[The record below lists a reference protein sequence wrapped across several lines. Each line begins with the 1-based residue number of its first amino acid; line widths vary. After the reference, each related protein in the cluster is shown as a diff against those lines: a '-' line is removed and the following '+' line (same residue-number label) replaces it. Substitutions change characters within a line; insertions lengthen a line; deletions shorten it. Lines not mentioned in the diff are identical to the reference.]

1 MTKEEITKLFNEF
14 LAGYDVEK
22 HRQVWIEHQKTFREF
37 WKTKILTYGKTPLS
51 EAADYDPIIRII
63 DVKARGFNK
72 ETDEAV
78 AHVGLYQGVW
88 YRIFND
94 LKEQDAIRTTTDKIF
109 KSDEDRVLIE
119 MINRLEKENEKNKNG
134 LTGRNANALNA
145 LLFINNPDRFL
156 SSVSLSHRFQLIE
169 AFDFGNPETYKTY
182 GEKVIKSN
190 SDILSGFKE
199 KFGIEASPRTISMF
213 IYLSPAMKALWK
225 KDAEDTEGADEKEV
239 PTLSESEFA
248 IEKHLEDFL
257 VANWESTE
265 LGKLYDLIE
274 EDGEMVSQQYPTK
287 EIGNIDL
294 LVRDK
299 KKGDYVVIELK
310 KGQTSDDTIGQLTRY
325 MGWVKRNK
333 AGDKKVRGIVIAGS
347 QDERLRY
354 ALEMVPDTKLFLY
367 RISFSLEKPK
377 EK

>member
-1 MTKEEITKLFNEF
+1 MTKEEVTKLFNEF

-22 HRQVWIEHQKTFREF
+22 HRHIWIEHEKTFREF
-37 WKTKILTYGKTPLS
+37 WKTKILTYGKAPLS
-51 EAADYDPIIRII
+51 EADYDPIIRLI

-94 LKEQDAIRTTTDKIF
+94 LKEKDDIRMTLDKIF
-109 KSDEDRVLIE
+109 NSDEERVLIE
-119 MINRLEKENEKNKNG
+119 MINRLEKENEENKNG
-134 LTGRNANALNA
+134 LTGKNANALNA
-145 LLFINNPDRFL
+145 LLFINKPDNFL

-169 AFDFGNPETYKTY
+169 AFNFGNPETYKTY
-182 GEKVIKSN
+182 GEKIIKSN
-190 SDILSGFKE
+190 RDIISGFKE
-199 KFGIEASPRTISMF
+199 KFGIDASSRTISNF
-213 IYLSPAMKALWK
+213 IYSPAINSRWK
-225 KDAEDTEGADEKEV
+225 KGVEEVEGAGEEE

-274 EDGEMVSQQYPTK
+274 EDGEVVSQQYPTK

-294 LVRDK
+294 LVKEK
-299 KKGDYVVIELK
+299 KSENYVVIELK
-310 KGQTSDDTIGQLTRY
+310 KGQTSDDTVGQLTRY
-325 MGWVKRNK
+325 MGWVKRHK
-333 AGDKKVRGIVIAGS
+333 ANGRKVKGVVVAGS
-347 QDERLRY
+347 HDERLKY
-354 ALEMVPDTKLFLY
+354 ALEMVPDTEFFLY
-367 RISFSLEKPK
+367 RISFALEKPK

>member
-22 HRQVWIEHQKTFREF
+22 HRQVWIEHEKTFKEF

-51 EAADYDPIIRII
+51 ETADYDPIIRII
-63 DVKARGFNK
+63 DVKARGFNR

-78 AHVGLYQGVW
+78 AHVGLYQGTW

-94 LKEQDAIRTTTDKIF
+94 LKEQEAVRTTMDKIF
-109 KSDEDRVLIE
+109 KSDEERVLIE
-119 MINRLEKENEKNKNG
+119 MVNRLEKENEKNKNG

-145 LLFINNPDRFL
+145 LLFMNNPDKFL
-156 SSVSLSHRFQLIE
+156 SSVSLNHRSQLIE
-169 AFDFGNPETYKTY
+169 AFGFGDTGAYKTY

-190 SDILSGFKE
+190 SDIISGFKE
-199 KFGIEASPRTISMF
+199 KFGIEASPRTISNF
-213 IYLSPAMKALWK
+213 IYSPAMNSRWK
-225 KDAEDTEGADEKEV
+225 KDAGDTESEGEEV

-294 LVRDK
+294 LVKDK
-299 KKGDYVVIELK
+299 KKGSYVVIELK
-310 KGQTSDDTIGQLTRY
+310 KGQTSDDTVGQLTRY
-325 MGWVKRNK
+325 MGWVKKNK
-333 AGDKKVRGIVIAGS
+333 AKGEKVRGIVIAGS
-347 QDERLRY
+347 QDNRLKY

-367 RISFSLEKPK
+367 RISFSLEKP
-377 EK
+377 